1 MVKKAATLKVRAS
14 RPPADECIHDRG
26 LKRRQAHRLTSA
38 RSMSVRKSVPV
49 HLHDGQEFTNPLD
62 KLLKFGKSLF
72 MANWTIDEGAENSA
86 LWFSS

>member
-1 MVKKAATLKVRAS
+1 M
-14 RPPADECIHDRG
+14 
-26 LKRRQAHRLTSA
+26 Q
-38 RSMSVRKSVPV
+38 
-49 HLHDGQEFTNPLD
+49 DGQEFTNPLD